1 MTPIRIRQLTSQVS
15 GEVLILSFNNTRGRH
30 RAENNTVLGK
40 ARTIGSAAAVMA
52 AGSGLMLG
60 LAAPASAGVTSN
72 DSTESYSAPAA
83 FAAPAAAP
91 AAPAA
96 PAAAQAASTHVVQ
109 SGDTLSAIAS
119 TYGVSLTDILTQ
131 NGLALESII
140 YPGDV
145 ITYAGGAAVAPAAVY
160 AAPAAAAEA
169 YAAPVEASPAA
180 ASPAAAD
187 FSTFSTQA
195 SAVTPAPAGAAVSGT
210 NSIMLN
216 SAYAQLGAAQDC
228 TVLVEVALRAAGHS
242 VGDLAPAQLAAYGT
256 PVSDP
261 MPGDIIYYA
270 DGGMGLAHIAI
281 YVGDGQA
288 IHSGWNGNQ
297 TVQQSANVG
306 SGAVYYRVA

>member
-1 MTPIRIRQLTSQVS
+1 ML
-15 GEVLILSFNNTRGRH
+15 NNTRGRH
-30 RAENNTVLGK
+30 SAGNTGVWAAIANTASGK
-40 ARTIGSAAAVMA
+40 ARTVGSAAAVLA
-52 AGSGLMLG
+52 AGSGLVLSMAG
-60 LAAPASAGVTSN
+60 PASAGVTAN

-83 FAAPAAAP
+83 VAAPVETPAPAAA
-91 AAPAA
+91 ATG
-96 PAAAQAASTHVVQ
+96 STHVVQ
-109 SGDTLSAIAS
+109 PGDTLSAISA
-119 TYGVSLTDILTQ
+119 TYGVSLDSVLAL

-145 ITYAGGAAVAPAAVY
+145 ITYAGGAVAEVAQAAYAAPAEAVY
-160 AAPAAAAEA
+160 AAP
-169 YAAPVEASPAA
+169 VE

-187 FSTFSTQA
+187 FSTFSTPV
-195 SAVTPAPAGAAVSGT
+195 SSVTPAASTGTAVGGT

-216 SAYAQLGAAQDC
+216 SAYAQMGAAQDC

-261 MPGDIIYYA
+261 QPGDIAYYA

>member
-1 MTPIRIRQLTSQVS
+1 ML
-15 GEVLILSFNNTRGRH
+15 NNTRGRH
-30 RAENNTVLGK
+30 SAGNTGVWAAIANTASGK
-40 ARTIGSAAAVMA
+40 ARTVGSAAAVLA
-52 AGSGLMLG
+52 AGSGLVLSMAG
-60 LAAPASAGVTSN
+60 PASAGVTAN

-83 FAAPAAAP
+83 VAAPVETPAPAAA
-91 AAPAA
+91 ATG
-96 PAAAQAASTHVVQ
+96 STHVVQ
-109 SGDTLSAIAS
+109 PGDTLSAISA
-119 TYGVSLTDILTQ
+119 TYGVSLDSVLAL

-145 ITYAGGAAVAPAAVY
+145 ITYAGGAVAEVAQAAYAAPAEAVY
-160 AAPAAAAEA
+160 AAP
-169 YAAPVEASPAA
+169 VE

-187 FSTFSTQA
+187 FSTFSTPV
-195 SAVTPAPAGAAVSGT
+195 SSVTPAASTGTAVGGT

-216 SAYAQLGAAQDC
+216 SAYAQMGAAQDC

-261 MPGDIIYYA
+261 QPGDIAYYA
-270 DGGMGLAHIAI
+270 DGVMGLAHIAI

>member
-1 MTPIRIRQLTSQVS
+1 MT
-15 GEVLILSFNNTRGRH
+15 FNNTRGRH
-30 RAENNTVLGK
+30 RAKTGGMWTAIANATSGK
-40 ARTIGSAAAVMA
+40 ARTIGSAAAFMA

-60 LAAPASAGVTSN
+60 MAAPASASVTAN
-72 DSTESYSAPAA
+72 DSSEFYGAPAA
-83 FAAPAAAP
+83 VSAPVAAAP

-96 PAAAQAASTHVVQ
+96 EGFTHVVQ
-109 SGDTLSAIAS
+109 SGDTLSAIAA
-119 TYGVSLTDILTQ
+119 TYGVALDDILAQ

-145 ITYAGGAAVAPAAVY
+145 ITYTGGAVASVAATAPAAAY
-160 AAPAAAAEA
+160 AAPAA
-169 YAAPVEASPAA
+169 V
-180 ASPAAAD
+180 AD
-187 FSTFSTQA
+187 LSGISVQA
-195 SAVTPAPAGAAVSGT
+195 STVTPASTTGVASTST
-210 NSIMLN
+210 NQTILN
-216 SAYAQLGAAQDC
+216 SAFSQMGAVQDC
-228 TVLVEVALRAAGHS
+228 TVLVEVALRAAGYS

-270 DGGMGLAHIAI
+270 DGGMGFAHIAI
-281 YVGDGQA
+281 YIGDGQA

>member
-1 MTPIRIRQLTSQVS
+1 ML
-15 GEVLILSFNNTRGRH
+15 NNTRGRH
-30 RAENNTVLGK
+30 RAGNIGLLAAIANTASSK
-40 ARTIGSAAAVMA
+40 ARTVGSAAAVMA
-52 AGSGLMLG
+52 AGSGLVLSMAG
-60 LAAPASAGVTSN
+60 PASAGVIAN

-83 FAAPAAAP
+83 VAAPVETPAPAAVST
-91 AAPAA
+91 
-96 PAAAQAASTHVVQ
+96 ASTHVVQ
-109 SGDTLSAIAS
+109 SGDTLSAISA
-119 TYGVSLTDILTQ
+119 TYGVSLDNVLAL
-131 NGLALESII
+131 NGLSLESII

-145 ITYAGGAAVAPAAVY
+145 ITYAGGAVAEVAEAAY
-160 AAPAAAAEA
+160 AAPAEAA
-169 YAAPVEASPAA
+169 YAAPAEAAYTAPAE

-187 FSTFSTQA
+187 FSTFSTPA
-195 SAVTPAPAGAAVSGT
+195 SSVTPAASTGAAVTGT

-216 SAYAQLGAAQDC
+216 SAYAQMGAAQDC

-261 MPGDIIYYA
+261 QPGDIIYYA

>member
-1 MTPIRIRQLTSQVS
+1 ML
-15 GEVLILSFNNTRGRH
+15 NNTRGR
-30 RAENNTVLGK
+30 RSTGNIGTWTALANAATGK
-40 ARTIGSAAAVMA
+40 ARTVGSAAAVLA
-52 AGSGLMLG
+52 AGSGLVLSMAG
-60 LAAPASAGVTSN
+60 PASAGVIAN
-72 DSTESYSAPAA
+72 DSTESYTAPAA
-83 FAAPAAAP
+83 VAAPVETPAPAAAT
-91 AAPAA
+91 AD
-96 PAAAQAASTHVVQ
+96 STHVVQ
-109 SGDTLSAIAS
+109 SGDTLSAIAA
-119 TYGVSLTDILTQ
+119 TYGVTLDNVLAL
-131 NGLALESII
+131 NGLAMESII

-145 ITYAGGAAVAPAAVY
+145 ITYAGGAVAEVAAAAY
-160 AAPAAAAEA
+160 AAPAEAA
-169 YAAPVEASPAA
+169 YAAPAEAVYTAPVE

-195 SAVTPAPAGAAVSGT
+195 SAVTPAAPAAAVTGT
-210 NSIMLN
+210 NAIMLN
-216 SAYAQLGAAQDC
+216 SAYAQMGAAQDC

-261 MPGDIIYYA
+261 QPGDIIYYA

>member
-1 MTPIRIRQLTSQVS
+1 ML
-15 GEVLILSFNNTRGRH
+15 NNTRGRH
-30 RAENNTVLGK
+30 NAGNTGVWAAIANTASGK
-40 ARTIGSAAAVMA
+40 ARTVGSAAAVLA
-52 AGSGLMLG
+52 AGSGLVLSMAG
-60 LAAPASAGVTSN
+60 PASAGVIAN

-83 FAAPAAAP
+83 VAAPVETPAPAAA
-91 AAPAA
+91 ATG
-96 PAAAQAASTHVVQ
+96 STHVVQ
-109 SGDTLSAIAS
+109 SGDTLSAISA
-119 TYGVSLTDILTQ
+119 TYGVSLDSVLAL

-145 ITYAGGAAVAPAAVY
+145 ITYAGGAVAEVAQAAY
-160 AAPAAAAEA
+160 AAPAEAA
-169 YAAPVEASPAA
+169 YAAPVEAN
-180 ASPAAAD
+180 PAAAD
-187 FSTFSTQA
+187 FSTFSTPV
-195 SAVTPAPAGAAVSGT
+195 SSVTPAASTGTAVSGT

-216 SAYAQLGAAQDC
+216 SAYAQMGAAQDC

-261 MPGDIIYYA
+261 QPGDIAYYA

>member
-1 MTPIRIRQLTSQVS
+1 M
-15 GEVLILSFNNTRGRH
+15 SFNNTRGRH
-30 RAENNTVLGK
+30 RAETAGMWTAIANATSGK
-40 ARTIGSAAAVMA
+40 ARTIGSTAAFVA

-60 LAAPASAGVTSN
+60 MAAPASAGVIAN
-72 DSTESYSAPAA
+72 DSSEFYSAPAA
-83 FAAPAAAP
+83 VSTPVAAAPAAAP

-96 PAAAQAASTHVVQ
+96 SGSTHVVQ
-109 SGDTLSAIAS
+109 SGDTLSKIAAA
-119 TYGVSLTDILTQ
+119 YGVTLDDILAQ

-145 ITYAGGAAVAPAAVY
+145 ITYAGGAALAPAAAAAPVAAPAAVY
-160 AAPAAAAEA
+160 AAPAAAAET
-169 YAAPVEASPAA
+169 
-180 ASPAAAD
+180 AAAD
-187 FSTFSTQA
+187 LSGISTQA
-195 SAVTPAPAGAAVSGT
+195 SSVTPAPAAGVAATGT
-210 NSIMLN
+210 NQTMLN
-216 SAYAQLGAAQDC
+216 SAFSQMGAMQDC

-270 DGGMGLAHIAI
+270 DGGMGFAHIAI
-281 YVGDGQA
+281 YIGDGQA

-306 SGAVYYRVA
+306 SGAAYYRVA